1 MAVEKS
7 FAEFNERIKEGQ
19 AVVVTAVEFIDLVAR
34 LPVKLEARGYGTVDL
49 SRALGLVG
57 RGKGAVVLVPLS
69 GQRGNYER

>member
-1 MAVEKS
+1 M
-7 FAEFNERIKEGQ
+7 
-19 AVVVTAVEFIDLVAR
+19 VTAEEFIDLVAR